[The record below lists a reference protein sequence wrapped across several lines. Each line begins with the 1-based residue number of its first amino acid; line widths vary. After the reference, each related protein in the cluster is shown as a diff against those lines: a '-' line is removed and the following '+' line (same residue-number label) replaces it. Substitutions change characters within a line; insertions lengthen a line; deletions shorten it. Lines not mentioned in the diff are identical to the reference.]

1 VPETWDSSGN
11 SGNSSNSR
19 DSSHSRGSTEVNGC
33 EGISNCRIGSSTSR
47 QLEYQGRPTK
57 EGMLEPVETLV
68 AEGMLATVGALAIEG
83 MPATSETTTI
93 VMKTDGSMNKGNK
106 RNRVYSNSK
115 GRSNITGLQ
124 QHQQG
129 R

>member
-1 VPETWDSSGN
+1 MAGTLLTAGVPETWDSSRDG
-11 SGNSSNSR
+11 SNSR
-19 DSSHSRGSTEVNGC
+19 DSSHSRDSREVISC
-33 EGISNCRIGSSTSR
+33 DSISNCRIGSSTSR
-47 QLEYQGRPTK
+47 KLEYQGRPTK

-115 GRSNITGLQ
+115 GRRNITGL
-124 QHQQG
+124 
-129 R
+129 